1 MQANSAEVKPIFPE
15 SEEAAKF
22 VTGISGWVDRKGVFF
37 GADERLARYS
47 GSTHRHC
54 DCGEVI
60 EQRSYCKACVRS
72 REIEK
77 YQSAQKTEWDHKT
90 PLYSQRN
97 DVYLFDAGDLIGLM
111 EELEVTDPE
120 ELELFICDPVKLG
133 EIQSD
138 YWDDDLP
145 EDGELPPEV
154 EAALEEFNA
163 VIRKSKPV
171 GWSPGKFAAIVDLEA
186 KHD

>member
-1 MQANSAEVKPIFPE
+1 
-15 SEEAAKF
+15 
-22 VTGISGWVDRKGVFF
+22 
-37 GADERLARYS
+37 
-47 GSTHRHC
+47 
-54 DCGEVI
+54 
-60 EQRSYCKACVRS
+60 
-72 REIEK
+72 
-77 YQSAQKTEWDHKT
+77 
-90 PLYSQRN
+90 
-97 DVYLFDAGDLIGLM
+97 M

>member
-1 MQANSAEVKPIFPE
+1 MQANDAEAKPIFPE
-15 SEEAAKF
+15 SAEAAKF

-77 YQSAQKTEWDHKT
+77 YQSAQKIEWDHKT

-111 EELEVTDPE
+111 EELE
-120 ELELFICDPVKLG
+120 LFVCEPVNLS

-138 YWDDDLP
+138 YWSDDLP
-145 EDGELPPEV
+145 EDGELPSEV

-163 VIRKSKPV
+163 VIRKSEPV
-171 GWSPGKFAAIVDLEA
+171 SWRSGKFAAIVDLDTPF
-186 KHD
+186 K